1 MGLDQTTVAIK
12 SYTSPC
18 ILTPLT
24 VFVEGFLNFS
34 PVAPGNWAV
43 TDVSSI
49 EPEQQTR
56 CQMESQERL
65 ESQTREMIEIANKGK

>member
-1 MGLDQTTVAIK
+1 MGEAIK
-12 SYTSPC
+12 FHTSPC

-24 VFVEGFLNFS
+24 VFVDGFLNFS

-49 EPEQQTR
+49 EPEQQGVH
-56 CQMESQERL
+56 QNL
-65 ESQTREMIEIANKGK
+65 KKG